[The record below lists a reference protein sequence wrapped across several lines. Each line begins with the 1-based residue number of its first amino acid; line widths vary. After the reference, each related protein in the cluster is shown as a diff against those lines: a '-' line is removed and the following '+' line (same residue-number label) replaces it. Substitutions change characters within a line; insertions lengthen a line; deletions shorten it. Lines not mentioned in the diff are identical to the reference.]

1 MRIISW
7 LLSVL
12 ELLLLIYVILKYV
25 RPYNKIT
32 ELLRKFFELALKP
45 LREAMLK
52 SFPTLANVQFD
63 YAIVAAFIILALL
76 SRILSF

>member
-1 MRIISW
+1 MKIISW

-12 ELLLLIYVILKYV
+12 ELLLLIYVIMKYV
-25 RPYNKIT
+25 RPDNKFT
-32 ELLRKFFELALKP
+32 ELLRKLFEPALKP

-52 SFPTLANVQFD
+52 SFPALANVQFD

>member
-7 LLSVL
+7 LVSVL
-12 ELLLLIYVILKYV
+12 ELLLLIYVIMKYV
-25 RPYNKIT
+25 RPYNKFT
-32 ELLRKFFELALKP
+32 ELLRKFFEPALKP